1 MADKKGWLTP
11 ELRATAY
18 YFVFFMT
25 SGAATTY
32 GGIWFSQDQGLSP
45 GEIGL
50 IGSLPTFLMLIL
62 NLVVGRLADKA
73 ADWRQVIVIGALLG
87 AAIPIGLFWAHG
99 FVPILIVWTLAALP
113 VAAIGPVQDAATMR
127 MTRRNGTDFGFIRAW
142 GTIGYMGVIV
152 ITGQIVTSFGGMIF
166 LPFFI
171 GLAVLRGVI
180 ALGLPNFRAPKEEQT
195 LAQKGGASRM
205 REVMKP
211 WFLLPLVGWSMV
223 FATHLILNSFQAL
236 LWKQQGISD
245 IVIALLIALGAASE
259 ATMMF
264 VFKRFVGRFPA
275 RLIILASAVIATL
288 RFAALAFAPDV
299 PLLVVLQLLHS
310 MSFAMGYLGCVH
322 FIANWTSED
331 IAAEA
336 QSFFQVLQQAMGV
349 IAVTGFGVLMGFFGV
364 HAYFASAAFAAIGA
378 VMIFA
383 SMRLMQ
389 PKTDRIEIH
398 A

>member
-1 MADKKGWLTP
+1 MADRRGWLTP

-25 SGAATTY
+25 SGASTTY
-32 GGIWFSQDQGLSP
+32 AGIWFSQDLGLSP

-50 IGSLPTFLMLIL
+50 IGSLPTFLMLVL
-62 NLVVGRLADKA
+62 NLVVGRIADKA
-73 ADWRQVIVIGALLG
+73 EDWRQVIVIGALL
-87 AAIPIGLFWAHG
+87 AAVIPIGLFWARG
-99 FVPILIVWTLAALP
+99 FLPILIVWTLAALP
-113 VAAIGPVQDAATMR
+113 VAAVGPVQDAATIR

-142 GTIGYMGVIV
+142 GTIGYMAVIV
-152 ITGQIVTSFGGMIF
+152 ITGQIVTWFGGMIF
-166 LPFFI
+166 LPLFI
-171 GLAVLRGVI
+171 GLALLRGVV
-180 ALGLPNFRAPKEEQT
+180 ALGLPTFRAPKEERT
-195 LAQKGGASRM
+195 LAQIGASRM

-211 WFLLPLVGWSMV
+211 WFLLPLIGWSMV
-223 FATHLILNSFQAL
+223 SATHLILNSFQAL

-245 IVIALLIALGAASE
+245 IAIALLIALGAAGE
-259 ATMMF
+259 ATMLF

-275 RLIILASAVIATL
+275 RLVILASAVISTL
-288 RFAALAFAPDV
+288 RWIALGLAPDV
-299 PLLVVLQLLHS
+299 PILVVLQLLHS
-310 MSFAMGYLGCVH
+310 LTFAMGYMGCVH

-336 QSFFQVLQQAMGV
+336 QSFFQVLQQATGV
-349 IAVTGFGVLMGFFGV
+349 IAVAGFGVLMGMFGV

-378 VMIFA
+378 VMIWI

-389 PKTDRIEIH
+389 PKTERIEVH